1 MCARG
6 PLIST
11 LVPQHWHPH
20 GKTHT
25 HTHTHLTKD
34 VLGGVRLS
42 LGKQSRSLN
51 FKTGLV
57 YTVRSRAA
65 RATQRNPDL
74 KNKKQNTKPKPK
86 KKKDF

>member
-1 MCARG
+1 
-6 PLIST
+6 
-11 LVPQHWHPH
+11 
-20 GKTHT
+20 
-25 HTHTHLTKD
+25 

-86 KKKDF
+86 KKRLLSAFFLSLENSWPFQFASPLAKWKLYVYNNIFPL